1 MNKESFSLILNSQTS
16 TNVINN
22 TNLSNVSYDIN
33 WLNILPQKYRRYNVT
48 FRCGT
53 DNANTVGFV
62 GPLTNAVQT
71 VNGVHYGGP
80 IFVGMKY
87 YNNGDIY
94 TITGFGTGTGGAGTY
109 NVDKNVT
116 VANNLLF
123 STNTLFN
130 SNVIISV
137 NFGSNNTIKNN
148 TNSNELGTLY
158 PYNYLVR
165 NPELYTSNLN
175 SCVHENAPIEIL
187 YPTNNIITVSF
198 TNIDGSPIRM
208 THYHLQLY
216 FEPIIEDINE
226 NKQNNLLAG
235 SY

>member
-1 MNKESFSLILNSQTS
+1 MHKESFSLILNSQTS
-16 TNVINN
+16 TNIINN
-22 TNLSNVSYDIN
+22 SNLASVQYNVN

-48 FRCGT
+48 FRCGS

-62 GPLTNAVQT
+62 GPLNNGVQT

-94 TITGFGTGTGGAGTY
+94 TITSFGTGTGFAGTY
-109 NVDKNVT
+109 NIDKNVT
-116 VANNLLF
+116 ILNNLCF

-137 NFGSNNTIKNN
+137 NFTSTNTIENN
-148 TNSNELGTLY
+148 SYSNKLGTLY
-158 PYNYLVR
+158 PYTYLVR

-175 SCVHENAPIEIL
+175 SGVVDNGATEIL
-187 YPTNNIITVSF
+187 YPSNNNITVSF
-198 TNIDGSPIRM
+198 TNIDGTPVRM
-208 THYHLQLY
+208 SHYHLQLY

-226 NKQNNLLAG
+226 NKQNNLLSG